1 LQRRSSS
8 DVSAGHTLEH
18 WPRDASVG
26 HTLDHWETTERAQ
39 KKHAKERKAPANLN
53 GVLDE
58 IVAKCDRDD
67 TPDTLTLG
75 EILESVGRRSYGPLL
90 LVIGLFAISPATIVP
105 GMTWLAAALTLV
117 VAGQMALGLPRIWLP
132 KSALKAELPRNA
144 VRSGVEK
151 MRGVAKAVDKLLK
164 PRLTF
169 LSKPPFVNLVALL
182 VIAAALITFPLG
194 LIPLAPLAPGLAVVF
209 FGLGMV
215 ARDGLWLALGTAA
228 MAGAFWL
235 AKPLIF

>member
-1 LQRRSSS
+1 VNRKPAR
-8 DVSAGHTLEH
+8 G
-18 WPRDASVG
+18 RD
-26 HTLDHWETTERAQ
+26 RAT
-39 KKHAKERKAPANLN
+39 NLS

-58 IVAKCDRDD
+58 IGARVRDD
-67 TPDTLTLG
+67 PTPDSLTLG
-75 EILESVGRRSYGPLL
+75 EVIDAVGHRTYGPLL

-105 GMTWLAAALTLV
+105 GMTWVAAALTLV
-117 VAGQMALGLPRIWLP
+117 VAGQMALGLRRIWMPASVLRVQ
-132 KSALKAELPRNA
+132 LPRDA
-144 VRSGVEK
+144 LLSGLEK
-151 MRGVAKAVDKLLK
+151 AKPWAKRVDGVLK

-169 LSKPPFVNLVALL
+169 LSYPPFVNLIALL

-209 FGLGMV
+209 FGLGMA

-228 MAGAFWL
+228 VAGAVWL